1 MTTAVTSPTTTTTPA
16 TGSASATGTQADLAS
31 GVSNLSTGYQTFLTL
46 LTTQLK
52 NQDPT
57 SPLDTNQ
64 FTQQL
69 VQMTGVQQQLLS
81 NQLLQQLVNQSGSG
95 QGATG
100 AVGLI
105 GKTVTASQATANL
118 AGGKVAWSYAL
129 DNAASSATL
138 TVKNAA
144 GTVVWSGAAPDLSAG
159 SHAFTWNGQDSSGR
173 QLADGGAYTLSITAA
188 DASGGAVAATPQITG
203 VVSSVQTVAGQTVV
217 QVGGATAPV
226 SSITSVAAAS

>member
-1 MTTAVTSPTTTTTPA
+1 MTTAVATATTPSIA
-16 TGSASATGTQADLAS
+16 ASPAATGTQADIAS
-31 GVSNLSTGYQTFLTL
+31 GASNLSTGYQTFLTL

-81 NQLLQQLVNQSGSG
+81 NQLLQQLVSQSGGSG
-95 QGATG
+95 GAAG

-105 GKTVTASQATANL
+105 GKTVTASQDTATL
-118 AGGKVAWSYAL
+118 TGGKVAWSYDL
-129 DNAASSATL
+129 DKAASAATL

-144 GTVVWSGAAPDLSAG
+144 GSIVWSGSAPDLSAG
-159 SHAFTWNGQDSSGR
+159 DHAFNWNGQDSAGR
-173 QLADGGAYTLSITAA
+173 QLGDGGAYTLSIAA
-188 DASGGAVAATPQITG
+188 SDASGAAITATPQITG
-203 VVSSVQTVAGQTVV
+203 VVGAVQTANGQTVV
-217 QVGGATAPV
+217 QIGGATAPV
-226 SSITSVAAAS
+226 SSITSVSATS

>member
-1 MTTAVTSPTTTTTPA
+1 MTSAVTTPTTPA
-16 TGSASATGTQADLAS
+16 TTSATTSTGNGTQADLAS

-81 NQLLQQLVNQSGSG
+81 NQLLQQLVDQSGSG
-95 QGATG
+95 SGAVG

-105 GKTVTASQATANL
+105 GKTVTASQATAPL
-118 AGGKVAWSYAL
+118 SGGKVAWSYNL
-129 DNAASSATL
+129 GSAAAAATL

-144 GTVVWSGAAPDLSAG
+144 GSVVWSGSAPDLSAG
-159 SHAFTWNGQDSSGR
+159 THAFTWNGQDSSGR
-173 QLADGGAYTLSITAA
+173 QLGDGGSYTLSIAA
-188 DASGGAVAATPQITG
+188 SDPSGGAVTATPQITG
-203 VVSSVQTVAGQTVV
+203 VVSSVQTAAGQTVV
-217 QVGGATAPV
+217 QIGGVSAPV